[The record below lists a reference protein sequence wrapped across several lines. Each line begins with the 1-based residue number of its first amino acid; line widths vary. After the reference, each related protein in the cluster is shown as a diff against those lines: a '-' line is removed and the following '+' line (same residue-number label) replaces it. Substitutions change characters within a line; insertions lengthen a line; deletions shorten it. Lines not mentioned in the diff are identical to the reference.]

1 MRKRLGAPALL
12 AGLILAW
19 AVGASAAHADLVL
32 AEYHVWHGMTS
43 HSQAFSDP
51 DCFPDKRAYDSQDR
65 NVIGRHIDN
74 ARSMGIDAFV
84 VDWYGPPAGLAND
97 EDRQFM
103 DEATATLFRVAEA
116 KGFRVAI
123 LYDEGALFAS
133 KLPSREYEARAIADL
148 RYAERYFDSPAYLYL
163 ANRPALFVF
172 PYPVVDR
179 ELRWDVIRNNLTR
192 PATLLDQDPNPD
204 AGDHD
209 DHFDG
214 FYAWVQAS
222 GGQWD
227 PQGCEWGE
235 AYLRWFYATMR
246 SERYAGKVMV
256 GGVWPG
262 FDDRLAPWTGNR
274 FISRRQGA
282 TWRDTWRLADEH
294 GAGIVMIATW
304 NDFEEGTDIEYGIG
318 MDVKMDDPTPEVLM
332 RSSPFTVNWA
342 GGPRQLQ
349 VYHDCLADPIY
360 NQLRAP
366 GTVLTLASGEAYELK
381 IWSGSD
387 YLSKIVKVRSQDP
400 SGSCPDGTR

>member
-1 MRKRLGAPALL
+1 MRKRLCAPALL
-12 AGLILAW
+12 AGVILGW
-19 AVGASAAHADLVL
+19 AVDGSAADPDLVL

-43 HSQAFSDP
+43 HSAAFSDP
-51 DCFPDKRAYDSQDR
+51 PCFLKRRSYDSQSR
-65 NVIGRHIDN
+65 AVIDGHIDK
-74 ARSMGIDAFV
+74 ARAMGIDGFV

-103 DEATATLFRVAEA
+103 DEATGELFRAAEA
-116 KGFRVAI
+116 KDFRVAI

-133 KLPSREYEARAIADL
+133 KLPPGEYEARAIADL
-148 RYAERYFDSPAYLYL
+148 RYAERYFSSPAYLSL

-172 PYPVVDR
+172 PYPIVDR

-192 PATLLDQDPNPD
+192 SATFLDQDPDPT

-222 GGQWD
+222 GGQWN

-246 SERYAGKVMV
+246 SERYAGKILV
-256 GGVWPG
+256 GGAWPG
-262 FDDRLAPWTGNR
+262 FDDLLAPWTQHR
-274 FISRRQGA
+274 FISRNEGA
-282 TWRDTWRLADEH
+282 VWRDTWRLAGEH

-318 MDVKMDDPTPEVLM
+318 MDVNMDDPTPEVLM
-332 RSSPFTVNWA
+332 RSSPFTVTWK

-349 VYHDCLADPIY
+349 VYHDCQPTPIY
-360 NQLRAP
+360 DELREP
-366 GTVLTLASGEAYELK
+366 GAVLSLDSKEGYEIKVWVSGFA
-381 IWSGSD
+381 

-400 SGSCPDGTR
+400 RGGCPR